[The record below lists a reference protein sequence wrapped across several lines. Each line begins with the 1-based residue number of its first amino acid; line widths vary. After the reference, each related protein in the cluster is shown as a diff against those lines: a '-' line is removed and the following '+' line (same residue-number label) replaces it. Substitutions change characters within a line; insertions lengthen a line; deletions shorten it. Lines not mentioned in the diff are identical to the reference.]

1 MDKVEA
7 SPLFFF
13 LKKEK
18 GGLGIGRVDPNVWF
32 LGFMVFVVAVGY
44 SEGQGL
50 WHLAEE
56 ERKSEREERRERE
69 REKKVSGAVVN
80 VLSMATLPSFVSF
93 SSSLPLIPLR
103 PPLPPPLI
111 FSTTTSNLNPRRF
124 SGLVLASSSASPFD
138 DLSSRSSSRPIQS
151 SKSKVSYYYSL
162 EF

>member
-1 MDKVEA
+1 MDGSTRTFGFLSSWFSWLLLVTVE
-7 SPLFFF
+7 
-13 LKKEK
+13 
-18 GGLGIGRVDPNVWF
+18 D
-32 LGFMVFVVAVGY
+32 
-44 SEGQGL
+44 GL

-56 ERKSEREERRERE
+56 ERKSERGERRE

-93 SSSLPLIPLR
+93 SSSLPLLPLR

-151 SKSKVSYYYSL
+151 SKSKVSYYFSL